1 MFSFQFF
8 SSLSSQRRSLLAST
22 EQAPVPFSPELA
34 AALEALESPGAGEFV
49 TPKSRFG
56 VLALGFLK
64 IRAILLR
71 CVLWRA
77 VSAFVVLGGVLASSN
92 LIAPEREL
100 AGAIFLALAFLFSRL
115 ADGTIEYFDALRRA
129 QINRIV
135 QTELMR
141 LVNRK
146 LLDVD
151 PDGLKAFSKGELKTL
166 VSSDVEAVED
176 FVTAAVQQVVPAV
189 VIFLTLGPAIYF
201 VSGTVGL
208 VGLVTAILVLPFSIT
223 AAKGIEFFQLRAQT
237 VQDRLTS
244 CVGEWVRNIRL
255 IRFLGWNEALL
266 ARAEGLMRRFTYLVG
281 ARHTLACIIY
291 GITTSWWM
299 IPILSMI
306 AFSKFRGLDLTV
318 VQLFAAVWM
327 LEQLVQYLTHLNY
340 VLSLYGTAVAGA
352 ERLKRLWDTPTLSSK
367 LVDRTAEPLQD
378 GSKLSKITLRD
389 VSIVSNGSAII
400 DRISLELDVAKRT
413 AIVGE
418 VGAGK
423 SVLLEVLVGERPV
436 SSGEL
441 NVTFSGPSSSTTE
454 APVPGREL
462 PLWSVAGYEAARR
475 AIAYAPQ
482 QPYLSNALVRSNID
496 LGASGKLSEAE
507 VLEAAR
513 KAQLEID
520 IASFRRGLDEEVGE
534 TGINLSGGQ
543 KQRVSLA
550 RAFLSRRPVMVLDDP
565 LSAVDRDTATALVRE
580 IFSLGGGLIIVSHR
594 LEELMACDRVIVLSH
609 GKVAEDG
616 APRELAATSTSRF
629 SQLLAAG
636 ELE

>member
-22 EQAPVPFSPELA
+22 EQAPVPFSPELSE
-34 AALEALESPGAGEFV
+34 ALEALESPGAGEFV
-49 TPKSRFG
+49 SPRNRFG
-56 VLALGFLK
+56 VLALGFVK

-71 CVLWRA
+71 CVFWRV
-77 VSAFVVLGGVLASSN
+77 VSALVVLGGVLASSN

-201 VSGTVGL
+201 VSGTVGM

-223 AAKGIEFFQLRAQT
+223 AAKGIEFFQLKAQA

-367 LVDRTAEPLQD
+367 LVDRSAAPLED
-378 GSKLSKITLRD
+378 GARLSKITLRD
-389 VSIVSNGSAII
+389 VSVVSNGSAII
-400 DRISLELDVAKRT
+400 DRISLELDVGKRT

-423 SVLLEVLVGERPV
+423 SVLLEILVGERPV
-436 SSGEL
+436 SSGKL
-441 NVTFSGPSSSTTE
+441 KVTFSGPSSPT
-454 APVPGREL
+454 AAAVPGREL
-462 PLWSVAGYEAARR
+462 PLWSVAGYEATRR

-496 LGASGKLSEAE
+496 LSASGKLNEAE
-507 VLEAAR
+507 VREAAR

-520 IASFRRGLDEEVGE
+520 ISSFRRGLDEEVGE